1 MRDTPTFLLGFAS
14 GLACNCTWEKI
25 QLEAARPIFNPTEGK
40 WPVAASFHKRFNEL
54 LCPGGENLTVPGPV
68 HVYPALRLPLSRIM
82 GVWGGG
88 D

>member
-14 GLACNCTWEKI
+14 GLAYNCMWEKI

-54 LCPGGENLTVPGPV
+54 LCPGGGRVGK
-68 HVYPALRLPLSRIM
+68 
-82 GVWGGG
+82 G
-88 D
+88 

>member
-14 GLACNCTWEKI
+14 GLAYNCMWEKI

-54 LCPGGENLTVPGPV
+54 LCPGEEG
-68 HVYPALRLPLSRIM
+68 
-82 GVWGGG
+82 GVGRVIE
-88 D
+88 